1 MLNIFILFTSKLRIV
16 IRFHMTDL
24 VPKKGIIVSP
34 GFALCFTFCIIMMTT
49 PTKKQLLVIGSD
61 MIYRLVIGS
70 RLIVPG
76 SGLVRN
82 SLFYPLRLSLLSFLL
97 VLLVL
102 LSFVLS
108 FLFPCCHDWVF
119 QYIKYMP

>member
-1 MLNIFILFTSKLRIV
+1 
-16 IRFHMTDL
+16 
-24 VPKKGIIVSP
+24 
-34 GFALCFTFCIIMMTT
+34 MMTT